1 MQGCIAR
8 PDRRDRQLCA
18 SNRLPFKVFLN
29 TQTLGIK
36 ISDLALR
43 KGIALLGK
51 RHMPFKTL
59 FVLLRF
65 KIPFYQFVAAVELS
79 ARLVITL

>member
-1 MQGCIAR
+1 MIGSSAR
-8 PDRRDRQLCA
+8 PIDCL
-18 SNRLPFKVFLN
+18 FKVFLN

-65 KIPFYQFVAAVELS
+65 KMPFYQFVAAVELS